1 MIPATEI
8 HAVAAD
14 LSLDPQIVEKDYVL
28 GWLLAGIYHHPELA
42 DTWTFK
48 GGTCLKKC
56 YFETYRFSEDLDF
69 TLSEVAHL
77 DAGFLTRVFTGVAA
91 WVYDETGITV
101 PPSRLRFEVFN
112 NPRGGL
118 SCEGRV
124 YYNGPLQRTRSIP
137 RIKLDLTADEP
148 LVLPAVERAVGHPYS
163 DLPAEGIAA
172 RCYAYVELFAEKV
185 RALGE
190 RTRPR
195 DLYDVINLFRHGEFR
210 PAVSTL
216 VEVLK
221 QKCDFK
227 KAPVPTLAALS
238 GGTAEL
244 TADWEAMLGHQLPVL
259 PPFESFWNALPEFFQ
274 WLEGTP
280 LAVRPSVPVAAGEQ
294 VLRPPVGYFRLQRVQ
309 GSSALETIR
318 FAGANRLCVDLDYED
333 EQGHRSVR
341 TIEPYSLRRT
351 RDDHI
356 VLKASRVDSGQ
367 ARSYRLDR
375 IRGARATDRT
385 FVPRFAVELSAIE
398 KGAQSITAR
407 PAVQSRR
414 SILAPSERTYVY
426 RCSYCQKEFRR
437 SKPDPKL
444 RAHKTSAG
452 WDCPGRVGYLT

>member
-14 LSLDPQIVEKDYVL
+14 LSLDSQIVEKDYVL

-42 DTWTFK
+42 DAWTFK

-69 TLSEVAHL
+69 TLAEAAHL
-77 DAGFLTRVFTGVAA
+77 DATFLTRVFTDVAS

-101 PPSRLRFEVFN
+101 PADRLRFETFT

-137 RIKLDLTADEP
+137 RIKLDLTADEL
-148 LVLPAVERAVGHPYS
+148 LVLPAVERPVGHPYS
-163 DLPAEGIAA
+163 DLPAEGIVA
-172 RCYAYVELFAEKV
+172 RCYAYEELFAEKV

-216 VEVLK
+216 MDVLR
-221 QKCDFK
+221 QKCEFK
-227 KAPVPTLAALS
+227 KTPVPTLAALS
-238 GGTAEL
+238 GSTAEL

-259 PPFESFWNALPEFFQ
+259 PPFDSFWDVLPEFFT

-280 LAVRPSVPVAAGEQ
+280 LAIPPSVPVASGERI
-294 VLRPPVGYFRLQRVQ
+294 LRPPVGYFRLQRVE

-318 FAGANRLCVDLDYED
+318 FAGANRLCVDLDYIN
-333 EQGHRSVR
+333 EQGERSVR

-356 VLKASRVDSGQ
+356 VLKASRVDTGQ

-375 IRGARATDRT
+375 IRSARVTDRT
-385 FVPRFAVELSAIE
+385 FVPRFAIELSAIE
-398 KGAQSITAR
+398 EGAQSFTPRTTVRPRSISAGRQDGTAR
-407 PAVQSRR
+407 GG
-414 SILAPSERTYVY
+414 
-426 RCSYCQKEFRR
+426 
-437 SKPDPKL
+437 PDI
-444 RAHKTSAG
+444 
-452 WDCPGRVGYLT
+452 